1 MALKGREAP
10 LELSDQILAD
20 SEGQSL
26 VSLEDEKRLEALH
39 KELQAV
45 CRQANRLPRIQGLA
59 SAIVKRALDL
69 GSLFRHKLYSS
80 LIILRQLL
88 MSFLLGSFCRVISRI
103 N

>member
-10 LELSDQILAD
+10 FELPDQILAD

-26 VSLEDEKRLEALH
+26 VPLEDKKRLEALH

-45 CRQANRLPRIQGLA
+45 CSQADRFPRIQGLA
-59 SAIVKRALDL
+59 SAIVKRALNL
-69 GSLFRHKLYSS
+69 SSLFRHKLYSS

-88 MSFLLGSFCRVISRI
+88 MSFLLCSC
-103 N
+103 

>member
-10 LELSDQILAD
+10 LELSDQILTD

-45 CRQANRLPRIQGLA
+45 CRQTNRLPRIQGLA
-59 SAIVKRALDL
+59 SAIVKRALNLD
-69 GSLFRHKLYSS
+69 SLFRHKLYSS